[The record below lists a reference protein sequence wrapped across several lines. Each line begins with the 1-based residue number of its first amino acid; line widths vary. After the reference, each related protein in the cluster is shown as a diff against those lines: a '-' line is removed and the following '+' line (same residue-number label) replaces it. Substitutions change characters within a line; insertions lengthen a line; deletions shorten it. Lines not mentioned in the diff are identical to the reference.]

1 MSIAYTDTH
10 DDKGATIRTRTTI
23 VAPENYTQEV
33 CGEQPYVPLY
43 PTSEGGSF
51 AVREGSTTVR
61 VDQIHREFIGV
72 SYAAHSARV

>member
-1 MSIAYTDTH
+1 MSIAYTDDH
-10 DDKGATIRTRTTI
+10 VDKGTTILTRTTI
-23 VAPENYTQEV
+23 TPENYPREV

-61 VDQIHREFIGV
+61 VDQIHREFISV